1 MGLDAH
7 RARAALVALAL
18 AFATPVSGE
27 TVVEYYHAGLDHYF
41 MTPLASEI
49 AALDAGRF
57 FGWGRTGFTFEG
69 YAAPTAGANPVCRF
83 YIPPANGD
91 SHFFSASPD
100 ECDAVREKMRTD
112 PAYAG
117 YVEET
122 SAEFYIALPNTTTGA
137 CPGETQPVYRVWN
150 QRVDSNHR
158 YTTDR
163 ATRDAMIAR
172 GYRSEGYGALGVA
185 MCTPQAGI
193 GDSRVR
199 VTGGARSA
207 TAATA
212 CRRPEP
218 CMRAERSSRTSPS
231 TRRIR
236 CT

>member
-1 MGLDAH
+1 
-7 RARAALVALAL
+7 
-18 AFATPVSGE
+18 
-27 TVVEYYHAGLDHYF
+27 
-41 MTPLASEI
+41 
-49 AALDAGRF
+49 
-57 FGWGRTGFTFEG
+57 
-69 YAAPTAGANPVCRF
+69 
-83 YIPPANGD
+83 
-91 SHFFSASPD
+91 
-100 ECDAVREKMRTD
+100 VREKMRTH